1 MLLESIVL
9 LKNKLF
15 YVEGATAFPLIY
27 LCIFVSSSC
36 DLLLLFSLL
45 LSMTALPPSSH
56 QNSHFA
62 EEYLIY
68 LYIFTLKVH
77 IGN

>member
-15 YVEGATAFPLIY
+15 YVECANAFPLIY
-27 LCIFVSSSC
+27 LCIFVPSSC
-36 DLLLLFSLL
+36 DFLFLFSLL

-62 EEYLIY
+62 EECLIY
-68 LYIFTLKVH
+68 LYVFTLKVN